1 MLIFG
6 FLISM
11 GMLYYFSALGYFQM
25 DLVSTMQRVAL
36 VSFMATV
43 VESLPTEGGVDDNIS
58 VPLAS
63 MVTAFL
69 CFGL

>member
-1 MLIFG
+1 
-6 FLISM
+6 
-11 GMLYYFSALGYFQM
+11 M

-43 VESLPTEGGVDDNIS
+43 IESLPTEGGVDDNIS
-58 VPLAS
+58 VPLVS